1 MCFPSL
7 GALRYNQSVRY
18 PMGDSPYKLK
28 TAMNFK
34 SIYNWYRQGL
44 INPKYRWWMVLGTLL
59 YFLSPLDLSP
69 DLIPIV
75 GQIDDL
81 ILLTFLFTQV
91 GNLVGNY
98 FQSQQQIPVPN
109 HEEEV
114 NQTIDVDAISV
125 D

>member
-1 MCFPSL
+1 M
-7 GALRYNQSVRY
+7 
-18 PMGDSPYKLK
+18 
-28 TAMNFK
+28 
-34 SIYNWYRQGL
+34 
-44 INPKYRWWMVLGTLL
+44 GTLL
-59 YFLSPLDLSP
+59 YFLSPLDISP

-114 NQTIDVDAISV
+114 NQTIDVNAVSV

>member
-1 MCFPSL
+1 
-7 GALRYNQSVRY
+7 
-18 PMGDSPYKLK
+18 MGDSPEKLK
-28 TAMNFK
+28 TAMNLK
-34 SIYNWYRQGL
+34 SIYNWYGQGL
-44 INPKYRWWMVLGTLL
+44 SNPKYRWWMIMGTLL

-114 NQTIDVDAISV
+114 NQTIDVDAVSV

>member
-1 MCFPSL
+1 MNL
-7 GALRYNQSVRY
+7 
-18 PMGDSPYKLK
+18 KL
-28 TAMNFK
+28 
-34 SIYNWYRQGL
+34 IYNWYGQAL
-44 INPKYRWWMVLGTLL
+44 SNPKTRWWMILGTLL

-98 FQSQQQIPVPN
+98 FQSRQQIPVPTN
-109 HEEEV
+109 EEEV
-114 NQTIDVDAISV
+114 NQTIDVDAVSV